1 MSSLLLVLP
10 VASIQQACDI
20 SQPAA
25 EVCEDF
31 CTSKCSFFNA
41 TAGETGQATNIT
53 LYRITPKNV
62 TGIQNKNTGDAP
74 GDVSFFLGRK
84 NITQR
89 CAQDQAAFGC
99 FLEGDNVYGKFT
111 VEIDGKY
118 GPYFEC
124 NPINVFNSEADRIS
138 AVATPVQYGAYGQPI
153 AGFPTPAWVDTRTFE
168 CGQGCLQPTAGDCHD
183 RKQRNGTSS
192 FGGGFDCWCDGTA
205 RHNQTVGREA
215 PPFHGGGSPGP
226 AWWVPQCRLGFY
238 EASTPLREQPVRCVK
253 GKALRTVQGWDFPS
267 VTAAACDAC
276 TLDTRCNGWRT
287 NDNRTATLLSGRV
300 RPSRGEACI
309 GGVKYVSSWGGSS
322 WGQAGDLGGS
332 WYSTPLTAECA
343 AGQPLGA
350 GGCSWRVVE
359 ATYRNASCVDSLVD
373 RAVERRGAVCLGA
386 CKQPLNRTGDC
397 YLDCYKNTLLGDA
410 VYNLSAMGR
419 EEIVAPWEGGF
430 APGGCP
436 AVQPSACEG
445 PQCGDHSRPPHRNP
459 MVEMAERIQSTEA

>member
-1 MSSLLLVLP
+1 MLRCMLVSSLLLVLP

-99 FLEGDNVYGKFT
+99 FLEGDNVYGELVPLRSPDADPDRSHSLNPKAGKFT

-124 NPINVFNSEADRIS
+124 NPINVFNSVPTPPTPRCAAPRHATPRHATLHGAAPRHAAPRRTEQEADRIS

-192 FGGGFDCWCDGTA
+192 FGGGFDCWCDRTVTA
-205 RHNQTVGREA
+205 PLVRGSRCDHPPLQRLPRLLRAAVG
-215 PPFHGGGSPGP
+215 S
-226 AWWVPQCRLGFY
+226 Q
-238 EASTPLREQPVRCVK
+238 EASPRRLN
-253 GKALRTVQGWDFPS
+253 GKARLRQHALGRLPSNVDATAGSTV
-267 VTAAACDAC
+267 
-276 TLDTRCNGWRT
+276 
-287 NDNRTATLLSGRV
+287 
-300 RPSRGEACI
+300 
-309 GGVKYVSSWGGSS
+309 
-322 WGQAGDLGGS
+322 
-332 WYSTPLTAECA
+332 
-343 AGQPLGA
+343 
-350 GGCSWRVVE
+350 
-359 ATYRNASCVDSLVD
+359 
-373 RAVERRGAVCLGA
+373 
-386 CKQPLNRTGDC
+386 
-397 YLDCYKNTLLGDA
+397 
-410 VYNLSAMGR
+410 
-419 EEIVAPWEGGF
+419 
-430 APGGCP
+430 
-436 AVQPSACEG
+436 
-445 PQCGDHSRPPHRNP
+445 
-459 MVEMAERIQSTEA
+459 